1 MNKNEIIDLRFG
13 RSEFKVNGYFVVFT
27 AGMTKQFGRVVKI
40 EFKIKNTASRFR
52 LVAHALTV
60 IEESDLILL
69 HGGDSNI
76 MEFVLDACEQ
86 SKGIVEYGGEQFEAF
101 NVLERA
107 IKEDPV
113 NWERML
119 SKVQSSLLTN
129 SPLRQHYH

>member
-13 RSEFKVNGYFVVFT
+13 RSEFKVNGYFVAFT
-27 AGMTKQFGRVVKI
+27 VGMSGLHGRVIKI
-40 EFKIKNTASRFR
+40 EIKIKNTAHRFR
-52 LVAHALTV
+52 LIAHAMTV
-60 IEESDLILL
+60 IDENDLILL

-76 MEFVLDACEQ
+76 MEFVLNACEQ
-86 SKGIVEYGGEQFEAF
+86 SKLVVENGGEQFEAY

-129 SPLRQHYH
+129 SPLKQHYH

>member
-13 RSEFKVNGYFVVFT
+13 RSEFKVNGYFVAFT
-27 AGMTKQFGRVVKI
+27 AGFSKQYGRVVKI

-52 LVAHALTV
+52 LIAHAMTV
-60 IEESDLILL
+60 IEETDLILL
-69 HGGDSNI
+69 HSGDSNI

-86 SKGIVEYGGEQFEAF
+86 SKTIVGYGGEQFEAF

-129 SPLRQHYH
+129 SPLKQHYH